1 MDRRLFLSLLS
12 LPLAAC
18 SLGARPGGES
28 VILPAD
34 ADRPP
39 DVPYVDS
46 EQDIVDA
53 MLRLAEVRADDVV
66 YDLGCGDGRIV
77 NTAAK
82 QYGARGVGIDL
93 DPHLIAVARGYSDL
107 AKVSHKT
114 LFKVGDLFDT
124 DLSPATVVSL
134 FLSVDVNKRLRP
146 KLLRELKP
154 GSRVVSNRFD
164 MGNTWTPE
172 RTVMLGSRQIFL
184 WRIPASI

>member
-1 MDRRLFLSLLS
+1 MDRRHFLSLL
-12 LPLAAC
+12 PLGFAAC
-18 SLGARPGGES
+18 TLDVLPPDAAR
-28 VILPAD
+28 I
-34 ADRPP
+34 P

-53 MLRLAEVRADDVV
+53 MLRLGEVRANDVV

-77 NTAAK
+77 IAAAK

-93 DPHLIAVARGYSDL
+93 DPQLIAVARGYAEIARVSD
-107 AKVSHKT
+107 KT

-124 DLSPATVVSL
+124 DLSPASVVTL
-134 FLSVDVNKRLRP
+134 FLSVDVNKRLQP

-164 MGNTWTPE
+164 MGDIWKPE
-172 RTVMLGSRQIFL
+172 RTIMLGSRPIFL
-184 WRIPASI
+184 WRIPA